1 MNFLDSIN
9 NNKMKNIFLSLIA
22 LIFLIGCAK
31 PDTHTYTIENTTN
44 KTIIVEA
51 FAVAHAKEMNI
62 NPIYFEKF
70 IIDPFSKYT
79 VIKEVGGEDGEEEG
93 LFKNTAIDSV
103 NIVFDSKKIIKY
115 KCVNQACNDKRNLIN
130 YLTYYERKCD
140 KQDCIFTFILTE
152 EDYLSADT
160 IH

>member
-1 MNFLDSIN
+1 
-9 NNKMKNIFLSLIA
+9 MKNIFLSLIA

-140 KQDCIFTFILTE
+140 KQDCIFTFLLTE